1 MLSRAGS
8 LLKVDKRISGISIK
22 PMENITNLYI
32 EPGVYLILEEFTVDS
47 SNIKFIELLY
57 KKEIVLIKYTS
68 DKQ

>member
-1 MLSRAGS
+1 
-8 LLKVDKRISGISIK
+8 
-22 PMENITNLYI
+22 ENITNLYI